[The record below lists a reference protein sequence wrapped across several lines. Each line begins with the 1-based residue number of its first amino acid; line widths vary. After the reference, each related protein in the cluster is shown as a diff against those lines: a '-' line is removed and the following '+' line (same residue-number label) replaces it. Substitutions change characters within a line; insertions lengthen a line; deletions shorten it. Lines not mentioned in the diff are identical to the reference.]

1 MRTNFFSMENILEKI
16 VKEQK
21 QEELE
26 KLNAIN
32 IVANLL
38 SELPERESDVLSR
51 RYGLRGGRGETLE
64 KIGQTHNLTRER
76 VRQIEVASVKKIKK
90 LDKIDSCL
98 GAFKEAVA
106 ELIKRHGGLLN
117 REYLL
122 DILTVYALELGRE
135 NRQELDS
142 ETKVIYRNHADFLI
156 SKLLEDEIET
166 LKKSDRFVVSYK
178 LKASETKIL
187 EDLADDLLNRVSHL
201 SETMPTEDLLELIKG
216 LDAYN
221 RYQEEIIK
229 DGDLDV
235 TSVFKSKIFPDKG
248 ELINSNKVLYGL
260 LRAVRG
266 VARNNF
272 GYWGSTASH
281 EIKPKT
287 VNDKIYLILKNTGH
301 PLHFTEIA
309 QRINEVGFD
318 KKSANPA
325 TVHNELILDSRYILT
340 GRGMYGLKEWQEVPV
355 EKK

>member
-1 MRTNFFSMENILEKI
+1 MENILEKM

-32 IVANLL
+32 IVDSLL
-38 SELPERESDVLSR
+38 GELPERESDVLSR

-64 KIGQTHNLTRER
+64 KIGKTHNLTRER

-135 NRQELDS
+135 NRQEPDL
-142 ETKVIYRNHADFLI
+142 EAKIIYRNHADFLI

-166 LKKSDRFVVSYK
+166 LKKSERFVISYK
-178 LKASETKIL
+178 LKSSETKAL

-201 SETMPTEDLLELIKG
+201 SETMPTEDLLELIKS

-221 RYQEEIIK
+221 RYQ
-229 DGDLDV
+229 
-235 TSVFKSKIFPDKG
+235 
-248 ELINSNKVLYGL
+248 
-260 LRAVRG
+260 
-266 VARNNF
+266 
-272 GYWGSTASH
+272 
-281 EIKPKT
+281 
-287 VNDKIYLILKNTGH
+287 
-301 PLHFTEIA
+301 
-309 QRINEVGFD
+309 
-318 KKSANPA
+318 
-325 TVHNELILDSRYILT
+325 
-340 GRGMYGLKEWQEVPV
+340 
-355 EKK
+355 

>member
-1 MRTNFFSMENILEKI
+1 MENILEKM
-16 VKEQK
+16 VKDQK

-26 KLNAIN
+26 KLNAIK
-32 IVANLL
+32 IVNSLFD
-38 SELPERESDVLSR
+38 ELPERESDVLAR
-51 RYGLRGGRGETLE
+51 RYGLHGGRGETLE
-64 KIGQTHNLTRER
+64 KIGQSHHLTRER
-76 VRQIEVASVKKIKK
+76 VRQIESASVKKIKK
-90 LDKIDSCL
+90 LEKIDTCL
-98 GAFKEAVA
+98 GSFKEAVS

-122 DILTVYALELGRE
+122 DILTVYALELGTE
-135 NRQELDS
+135 NRQEPDK
-142 ETKVIYRNHADFLI
+142 ETKELYRNHADFLI
-156 SKLLEDEIET
+156 SKLLEDDIEVV
-166 LKKSDRFVVSYK
+166 KKSDRFVISYK
-178 LKASETKIL
+178 LKSAETKVL
-187 EDLADDLLNRVSHL
+187 EELADDLLNKVSHL

-221 RYQEEIIK
+221 RYQDDIAKEEEK
-229 DGDLDV
+229 LDA
-235 TSVFKSKIFPDKG
+235 TTIFKSQIFPDKG

-309 QRINEVGFD
+309 QKINEIKFD

-325 TVHNELILDSRYILT
+325 TVHNELILDSRYVLT
-340 GRGMYGLKEWQEVPV
+340 GRGMYGLKEWQEVAV

>member
-1 MRTNFFSMENILEKI
+1 MENILEKI

-26 KLNAIN
+26 KLNAIK
-32 IVANLL
+32 IVDSLFD
-38 SELPERESDVLSR
+38 ELPERESDVLSR

-76 VRQIEVASVKKIKK
+76 VRQIESASVKKIKK
-90 LDKIDSCL
+90 LEKIDSCL
-98 GAFKEAVA
+98 SSFKEAVS

-135 NRQELDS
+135 NCRELDS
-142 ETKVIYRNHADFLI
+142 EMKEVYRNHADFLI
-156 SKLLEDEIET
+156 SKLLEDEIEIV
-166 LKKSDRFVVSYK
+166 KKSDRFVVSYK
-178 LKASETKIL
+178 LKSAETRAL
-187 EDLADDLLNRVSHL
+187 EELADDLLSKVSHL
-201 SETMPTEDLLELIKG
+201 SETMPTADLLELIKS

-221 RYQEEIIK
+221 RYQGEIRREE
-229 DGDLDV
+229 DLDV
-235 TSVFKSKIFPDKG
+235 TPIFKSKIFPDQG

-281 EIKPKT
+281 EIRPKT
-287 VNDKIYLILKNTGH
+287 VNDKIYLILKNAGH

-309 QRINEVGFD
+309 QKINEVKFD
-318 KKSANPA
+318 KKTANPA
-325 TVHNELILDSRYILT
+325 TVHNELILDSRYVLT
-340 GRGMYGLKEWQEVPV
+340 GRGRYGLKEWQEVPV
-355 EKK
+355 EKI